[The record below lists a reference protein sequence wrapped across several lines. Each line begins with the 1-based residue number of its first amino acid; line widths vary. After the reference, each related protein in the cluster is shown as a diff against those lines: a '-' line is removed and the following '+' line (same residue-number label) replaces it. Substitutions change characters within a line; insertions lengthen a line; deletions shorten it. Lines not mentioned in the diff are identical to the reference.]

1 MKRVFAKGNRIR
13 ALPKAAHA
21 RGGEEQVELP
31 TSAARIELGWPAE
44 LQIACPAGLA
54 VNALAAGDAK
64 TEFQPYAITLRAVR
78 CPRLAALSTLAR
90 RSIHCRLHVS
100 ITDLDLTRPN
110 PRNKSTK

>member
-1 MKRVFAKGNRIR
+1 QGQTNSG
-13 ALPKAAHA
+13 LPKAAHA

-54 VNALAAGDAK
+54 ENAPAAGDAN

-78 CPRLAALSTLAR
+78 CPRRAARSTRAR
-90 RSIHCRLHVS
+90 RSILGRLDGRISAAARH
-100 ITDLDLTRPN
+100 R
-110 PRNKSTK
+110 